1 MDIIV
6 QTAKPAR
13 RLVLVADDEAAIQ
26 LLVARVIAQLGLDA
40 LSVGDGSAAITAVA
54 ARRADLACAVL
65 DIAMPLVNGV
75 DAARAIQRLA
85 PELAIVLMSG
95 AVPAHLADSIKQL
108 RLVGMLHKPSPL
120 VALRELIRQVVD
132 HSIAIETACCVVQR

>member
-6 QTAKPAR
+6 QTPRPAR

-26 LLVARVIAQLGLDA
+26 SLVARVITQLGLDA
-40 LSVGDGSAAITAVA
+40 LSVGDGSAAITAVV

-65 DIAMPLVNGV
+65 DIAMPFVNGV

-108 RLVGMLHKPSPL
+108 RLAGMLHKPFPL
-120 VALRELIRQVVD
+120 VSLRELIRQ
-132 HSIAIETACCVVQR
+132 AIDNSVAIKTA

>member
-1 MDIIV
+1 MIV
-6 QTAKPAR
+6 QTPKPPR

-26 LLVARVIAQLGLDA
+26 LLVARVITQLGLDA
-40 LSVGDGSAAITAVA
+40 LPVGDGAAAITAVA
-54 ARRADLACAVL
+54 ARRADLACVIL
-65 DIAMPLVNGV
+65 DITMPLVNGV

-108 RLVGMLHKPSPL
+108 HLAGMLHKPFPL
-120 VALRELIRQVVD
+120 VGLRQLIQQVVD
-132 HSIAIETACCVVQR
+132 NSVAIEIA